1 VTGAP
6 NLIKNPG
13 RVGSGIRRRQHG
25 RGAQLDRSVRR
36 HIHRGQVRRHW
47 WLSHRD
53 RHSKTGLL
61 FRAKMGT
68 VPHGTAKAV
77 VNVEMSRAAGSYN
90 DGYADNLSLTIVPK
104 S

>member
-1 VTGAP
+1 
-6 NLIKNPG
+6 
-13 RVGSGIRRRQHG
+13 
-25 RGAQLDRSVRR
+25 
-36 HIHRGQVRRHW
+36 
-47 WLSHRD
+47 
-53 RHSKTGLL
+53 
-61 FRAKMGT
+61 MGT